1 MAMSS
6 STAGGQHHAS
16 LNLMAC
22 VRESSPQQEDLVSDT
37 TDGDLARNDPG
48 NKKRRF
54 HPFRG
59 LRRIFRKKARHQ
71 HPGVVASSETH
82 DHDATRDHA
91 ILERGGTPVQALD
104 AHRSRSTSTLLSGED
119 AGPRRRSGNGLFPCH
134 SGLSVSHDSVFT
146 AEHRTPHSSS
156 EDLDTAQSSSSLSI
170 QQLVLPGVRAELLD
184 ALRRRR
190 GRGDCTSDDDEDLG
204 LPHSPCNSPT
214 TADVL
219 LEQGLK
225 ENPTKSHSTCSDG
238 SLLSMGSSEMDED
251 SLGLPSGHSSKLS
264 LHDKKTGHENDLE
277 FDVGV
282 SAVPLSHSAARHKMA
297 VKPKRTHGAPRR
309 RRIQQLTGGSPLPST
324 PELNEEASGRSAS
337 PDIRSLGQEFTGTD
351 ELCTAVAA
359 DGTDHAT
366 AWPSAHPVANL
377 LPAETHLKSAS
388 LPPGLALTPEM
399 TNAETAI
406 SPIVPKVKRCHSN
419 TAQRQAA
426 TVQQFQHSI
435 TEHEYGHSTRVA
447 NVVAYQSHSK
457 TVTETSIT
465 SKGLSKSGVNSEM
478 QKWVSGVVG
487 EEDEETKAEDPN
499 EDMLE
504 RGGDRDDKKRDD
516 MSFFS
521 RFMRRSGRKKKDIPH
536 DAASVSDSDALSS
549 KQVSEL
555 LPVVPKR
562 IDLKGRYANETVN
575 DYAVN
580 IPPSQM
586 RQPSGK
592 VGGSRSTPASRQRV
606 MPINIPAS
614 PEGQRKVETNRE
626 VEELTFG
633 LPIPSSPCPI
643 GTELEVTGKKSPQ
656 ESVPLNRLQAS
667 YNTSPPKPT
676 WPEPSVGLY
685 STKSPDLPSYAVN
698 KTSTFSEILP
708 ESRDGLQARLAAHA
722 WAHDQEQSVTESQ
735 HFRSKLKISGLSS
748 FQQRLIANDQNCDE
762 REYSSLIDTVCS
774 EGSEEHRKHAV
785 KKSRSFRTEPE
796 ASVLSQNFSDFT
808 GQTEYDESNRSSLD
822 FTVKNDTP
830 WKYKVEQTK
839 TVTSHKRTENIST
852 DDSLQEPL
860 YVRYTGE
867 DSNVF
872 NGHKGDADKT
882 DHSSDVIGRCV
893 IKHTSFTTR
902 SIPKETSGTSD
913 YSPVTT
919 VCNNSHPDVIMK
931 KSASL
936 ESIGS
941 LTEPKKSLSPEP
953 HQTSKKSSSTES
965 INGVTQQILTPVSS
979 EAFDIIQN
987 TKLAEESMTL
997 SDISTEISSI
1007 PASQLMNSDKVDML
1021 KPLMVPVSSKPS
1033 LPESSKP
1040 VTDTSSKPPET
1051 SSQLSV
1057 AIPNQPAERA
1067 TNKMSLE
1074 KEHSQIT
1081 TPLRVQGVRARVV
1094 GPTSS
1099 TEQVPEF
1106 LKVHLNRVDNKLAS
1120 NVVLST
1126 TVIFDNSERSCNPL
1140 KLSDDRQ
1147 TRPKGKDS
1155 QGKLTE
1161 KTNSEGT
1168 EVTLNGVSVTGTP
1181 ATQTSQTSNITD
1193 TKSSRDSVFIAR
1205 NVVYDSNAPPDS
1217 FAQKGVEICTSGT
1230 VVQETGQK
1238 IVAGCNN
1245 SSNKDDDVT
1254 ISAVASSKQR
1264 SKSFPSASVT
1274 NVTNRKYSVVS
1285 ISSNVAYCPPR
1296 MVSSRPV
1303 LQKQAVS
1310 LDSGD
1315 SRKSYIQKYLG
1326 KDLEDIV
1333 LVEKLVVQNVQEVS
1347 NKAPNP
1353 EILPSLKKFVSKE
1366 CASSKEGDIAA
1377 TEKTSETG
1385 AIDLVLRS
1393 KKIISA
1399 KDFGIK
1405 KEEESNVVE
1414 RRSVGGVA
1422 TVSNHEGR
1430 KSGMWREEEAQAER
1444 RTSGG
1449 ESISMQ
1455 ENNLG
1460 TCEVVLRKKSAS
1472 RGDIGRGG
1480 GGKDEEP
1487 ELLKVFARR
1496 SLKLKDS
1503 ESEALG
1509 QQFATKARAE
1519 SASEQQGTKSRD
1531 SDKENEGGDSPREE
1545 RKKQVIKEPLG
1556 ESKIIIESSETIP
1569 VFRASTTGVCLSNSP
1584 RIGSIVTITNKY
1596 QRSLSSGV
1604 TMNNEHTVQNND
1616 VNVIHCKENPVVSP
1630 DKRQRSRTI
1639 PESPNT
1645 ELNLDKM
1652 PHRAWANICKETD
1665 VDITNSET
1673 KRASAEKINSE
1684 GENKTV
1690 SGNSDDN
1697 SVPRFKRIQQR
1708 KEEWE
1713 MRAQQAL
1720 KKS

>member
-1 MAMSS
+1 MATSN

-22 VRESSPQQEDLVSDT
+22 VRESSPLQEDLVSDT
-37 TDGDLARNDPG
+37 TEADLVRNDPG

-59 LRRIFRKKARHQ
+59 LRRMFRKKVRHQ

-82 DHDATRDHA
+82 DHEAAQDHA
-91 ILERGGTPVQALD
+91 MLERGGTPVQALE
-104 AHRSRSTSTLLSGED
+104 AHRSRSTCTLLSGED

-146 AEHRTPHSSS
+146 AEHRTPPHSSS

-170 QQLVLPGVRAELLD
+170 QQMVLPGVRAELLD

-190 GRGDCTSDDDEDLG
+190 GRRDCTSDDDEDLG

-251 SLGLPSGHSSKLS
+251 SLGLHSGCSSKLS

-277 FDVGV
+277 FDLGV

-309 RRIQQLTGGSPLPST
+309 KRIQQLTGGSPLPST

-351 ELCTAVAA
+351 ELCTAG
-359 DGTDHAT
+359 GTEHAT
-366 AWPSAHPVANL
+366 AWPSVHPVANL

-406 SPIVPKVKRCHSN
+406 SPIVPRVKRHHSN
-419 TAQRQAA
+419 ITQRQAA
-426 TVQQFQHSI
+426 TVHQFQHST
-435 TEHEYGHSTRVA
+435 TEHEYGQSTRVA
-447 NVVAYQSHSK
+447 NVVGYQCNS
-457 TVTETSIT
+457 TTLTETVIT

-478 QKWVSGVVG
+478 QKWACGVVG
-487 EEDEETKAEDPN
+487 EEDEETKGEDLN
-499 EDMLE
+499 GDMLE
-504 RGGDRDDKKRDD
+504 RGVDRDVKKRDD

-521 RFMRRSGRKKKDIPH
+521 RFMRRSGRKKKGIPQ

-549 KQVSEL
+549 KQDSEV

-562 IDLKGRYANETVN
+562 IDLKGRYASETVN

-586 RQPSGK
+586 RQHSGK

-626 VEELTFG
+626 VEELTYG
-633 LPIPSSPCPI
+633 LPVPSSPCPI
-643 GTELEVTGKKSPQ
+643 GTELEITGKKSPQ
-656 ESVPLNRLQAS
+656 ESVPFNRLQAS

-676 WPEPSVGLY
+676 WPEPSVDLY
-685 STKSPDLPSYAVN
+685 STKPPDLNSYAVH
-698 KTSTFSEILP
+698 KTSTCSEILP
-708 ESRDGLQARLAAHA
+708 ESRDSLQARMTAHA
-722 WAHDQEQSVTESQ
+722 WAHDQEQSIPESR
-735 HFRSKLKISGLSS
+735 HFRSKLKISGLSPY
-748 FQQRLIANDQNCDE
+748 QQRLITNEQNCDE
-762 REYSSLIDTVCS
+762 REYSSLIDNVCS

-796 ASVLSQNFSDFT
+796 SSALSPNFAAFT
-808 GQTEYDESNRSSLD
+808 GPTESDESSRSSLECTD
-822 FTVKNDTP
+822 KSDTP
-830 WKYKVEQTK
+830 WKFKIEQTK

-852 DDSLQEPL
+852 NDSLQEQL
-860 YVRYTGE
+860 HVRYTAE

-882 DHSSDVIGRCV
+882 DPSSDVIGRCV
-893 IKHTSFTTR
+893 IKHTSVTTR
-902 SIPKETSGTSD
+902 SVAKETSDTSD
-913 YSPVTT
+913 YSPVA
-919 VCNNSHPDVIMK
+919 VCDTKHPNLIMK

-936 ESIGS
+936 DSIGS
-941 LTEPKKSLSPEP
+941 LTESKKSLSPEP
-953 HQTSKKSSSTES
+953 HQTDKKSSSTES
-965 INGVTQQILTPVSS
+965 IDSVTQQILTPVSS
-979 EAFDIIQN
+979 EAFGIIQN
-987 TKLAEESMTL
+987 TKLTEESVTL
-997 SDISTEISSI
+997 PDISTETISV
-1007 PASQLMNSDKVDML
+1007 PASQLMNADEVEMQ

-1033 LPESSKP
+1033 LPETSKP
-1040 VTDTSSKPPET
+1040 VTDTASKPPET

-1057 AIPNQPAERA
+1057 AIPNQPVERA

-1081 TPLRVQGVRARVV
+1081 TPIRVQGVRARIL
-1094 GPTSS
+1094 GPSSS

-1106 LKVHLNRVDNKLAS
+1106 LKVQLNRVDNKPAS

-1126 TVIFDNSERSCNPL
+1126 TVNFDNSERSYNPL
-1140 KLSDDRQ
+1140 KLPDDRQ
-1147 TRPKGKDS
+1147 TRPNGNDS

-1161 KTNSEGT
+1161 KTNSEGA
-1168 EVTLNGVSVTGTP
+1168 EVTLNGLSVTGTP
-1181 ATQTSQTSNITD
+1181 ATQTSQTSSITD
-1193 TKSSRDSVFIAR
+1193 TKSSRDIVFKTGT
-1205 NVVYDSNAPPDS
+1205 VVYDSKAAPES
-1217 FAQKGVEICTSGT
+1217 FAQKGAEICTSGT

-1245 SSNKDDDVT
+1245 SSNKVDVT
-1254 ISAVASSKQR
+1254 ISAVASSKKR

-1274 NVTNRKYSVVS
+1274 NVTNGKYSVVS

-1310 LDSGD
+1310 VDSAD
-1315 SRKSYIQKYLG
+1315 NCRSYMQKYLG
-1326 KDLEDIV
+1326 EDCEDIM
-1333 LVEKLVVQNVQEVS
+1333 LVEKVMVPNVQEVS
-1347 NKAPNP
+1347 SKAPNP
-1353 EILPSLKKFVSKE
+1353 EILSSLKKSVSKE

-1377 TEKTSETG
+1377 TEKVPETG
-1385 AIDLVLRS
+1385 SIEVVLRS

-1405 KEEESNVVE
+1405 KEEETNVVE

-1430 KSGMWREEEAQAER
+1430 NSGIWREEEVQTEK

-1449 ESISMQ
+1449 ETINMQ

-1460 TCEVVLRKKSAS
+1460 TCEVVLRKKSVS

-1480 GGKDEEP
+1480 SAKDEEP

-1503 ESEALG
+1503 ESEAFG
-1509 QQFATKARAE
+1509 PQFATKARAE
-1519 SASEQQGTKSRD
+1519 SVSEQQGTKSRD

-1584 RIGSIVTITNKY
+1584 RNGSIVTITNKY
-1596 QRSLSSGV
+1596 SRSVSSGGP
-1604 TMNNEHTVQNND
+1604 MNNEHTVQNND
-1616 VNVIHCKENPVVSP
+1616 VNVIHRKDNPVVSP
-1630 DKRQRSRTI
+1630 DKRQRNRTV

-1645 ELNLDKM
+1645 ELNLDKT
-1652 PHRAWANICKETD
+1652 PHRAWANISKEKD
-1665 VDITNSET
+1665 VDINPET
-1673 KRASAEKINSE
+1673 KRANAEKINSE
-1684 GENKTV
+1684 VENKTV
-1690 SGNSDDN
+1690 SSNSDE
-1697 SVPRFKRIQQR
+1697 SSMPRFKRIQQR

-1720 KKS
+1720 KKL

>member
-1 MAMSS
+1 
-6 STAGGQHHAS
+6 
-16 LNLMAC
+16 
-22 VRESSPQQEDLVSDT
+22 
-37 TDGDLARNDPG
+37 
-48 NKKRRF
+48 
-54 HPFRG
+54 
-59 LRRIFRKKARHQ
+59 
-71 HPGVVASSETH
+71 
-82 DHDATRDHA
+82 
-91 ILERGGTPVQALD
+91 
-104 AHRSRSTSTLLSGED
+104 
-119 AGPRRRSGNGLFPCH
+119 
-134 SGLSVSHDSVFT
+134 
-146 AEHRTPHSSS
+146 
-156 EDLDTAQSSSSLSI
+156 
-170 QQLVLPGVRAELLD
+170 
-184 ALRRRR
+184 
-190 GRGDCTSDDDEDLG
+190 
-204 LPHSPCNSPT
+204 
-214 TADVL
+214 
-219 LEQGLK
+219 
-225 ENPTKSHSTCSDG
+225 
-238 SLLSMGSSEMDED
+238 
-251 SLGLPSGHSSKLS
+251 
-264 LHDKKTGHENDLE
+264 
-277 FDVGV
+277 
-282 SAVPLSHSAARHKMA
+282 
-297 VKPKRTHGAPRR
+297 
-309 RRIQQLTGGSPLPST
+309 
-324 PELNEEASGRSAS
+324 
-337 PDIRSLGQEFTGTD
+337 
-351 ELCTAVAA
+351 
-359 DGTDHAT
+359 
-366 AWPSAHPVANL
+366 
-377 LPAETHLKSAS
+377 
-388 LPPGLALTPEM
+388 M
-399 TNAETAI
+399 TNAETAV

-419 TAQRQAA
+419 IAQRQAA

-435 TEHEYGHSTRVA
+435 TEHEYGHSTRVV
-447 NVVAYQSHSK
+447 NVVGHQSHSK
-457 TVTETSIT
+457 TVTETVIT

-478 QKWVSGVVG
+478 QKWMSGVVG
-487 EEDEETKAEDPN
+487 EENEVTKAEDPN

-521 RFMRRSGRKKKDIPH
+521 RFMRRSGRKKKDVPH

-549 KQVSEL
+549 KQVSES

-562 IDLKGRYANETVN
+562 IDMKGRYANETVN

-580 IPPSQM
+580 IPPSQT

-633 LPIPSSPCPI
+633 LPVPSSPCPI
-643 GTELEVTGKKSPQ
+643 GTELEMTGKKSPQ

-685 STKSPDLPSYAVN
+685 STKPPDLPSYAVN
-698 KTSTFSEILP
+698 KTNTCSEILP
-708 ESRDGLQARLAAHA
+708 ESRDSLQARLTAHA
-722 WAHDQEQSVTESQ
+722 WAHDQEQSITESR

-748 FQQRLIANDQNCDE
+748 YQQRLIANEQNCDE

-796 ASVLSQNFSDFT
+796 ASVLSQNFPDFT
-808 GQTEYDESNRSSLD
+808 GQTETDESNRSSLD
-822 FTVKNDTP
+822 CTVKNDTP
-830 WKYKVEQTK
+830 WKYKIEQIK
-839 TVTSHKRTENIST
+839 TVTSHKRTENINT
-852 DDSLQEPL
+852 DNSLQEPL
-860 YVRYTGE
+860 YVRYTAE
-867 DSNVF
+867 ETNVF

-882 DHSSDVIGRCV
+882 EPSSDVTGRCV
-893 IKHTSFTTR
+893 IKHTSVTTR
-902 SIPKETSGTSD
+902 SIAKETSDTLD
-913 YSPVTT
+913 YSPVAS
-919 VCNNSHPDVIMK
+919 VCSTRHPDLIMK

-941 LTEPKKSLSPEP
+941 LTEPKNSLSPEP
-953 HQTSKKSSSTES
+953 HQTSKKSSSSES
-965 INGVTQQILTPVSS
+965 INSVTQQILTPVSS
-979 EAFDIIQN
+979 EAYGIIQD
-987 TKLAEESMTL
+987 TKLAEESMKL
-997 SDISTEISSI
+997 PDNSTETTSV
-1007 PASQLMNSDKVDML
+1007 PASQQMNFDKVDMQ

-1057 AIPNQPAERA
+1057 AIPNHPVERT

-1081 TPLRVQGVRARVV
+1081 TPPHVQGVRARAL
-1094 GPTSS
+1094 GTTSS

-1126 TVIFDNSERSCNPL
+1126 TVTFDNSERSCNPL
-1140 KLSDDRQ
+1140 KLSDDWQ

-1161 KTNSEGT
+1161 KTNSEGA

-1193 TKSSRDSVFIAR
+1193 TKSSRDNVFITR
-1205 NVVYDSNAPPDS
+1205 NVVYDSNVPLES
-1217 FAQKGVEICTSGT
+1217 FAQKG

-1245 SSNKDDDVT
+1245 SSNKVDDVT

-1264 SKSFPSASVT
+1264 SKSFPSAGIT
-1274 NVTNRKYSVVS
+1274 NVTNRMYSVVS
-1285 ISSNVAYCPPR
+1285 ISSSVAHCPPR
-1296 MVSSRPV
+1296 MVSPRPV

-1315 SRKSYIQKYLG
+1315 NRKPYMQKYLG
-1326 KDLEDIV
+1326 EDCKDIV
-1333 LVEKLVVQNVQEVS
+1333 LVEKLVVPNVQEVS
-1347 NKAPNP
+1347 SKAPNP
-1353 EILPSLKKFVSKE
+1353 EILSSLKKPVSKE
-1366 CASSKEGDIAA
+1366 YASSKEGDIAA
-1377 TEKTSETG
+1377 KEKTPETG
-1385 AIDLVLRS
+1385 SIDVVLRS

-1399 KDFGIK
+1399 KDLGIK
-1405 KEEESNVVE
+1405 KEEETNVVE

-1422 TVSNHEGR
+1422 NVSNHEGR
-1430 KSGMWREEEAQAER
+1430 KSGMWREEEVQAER

-1460 TCEVVLRKKSAS
+1460 TCEVVLRKKSVS
-1472 RGDIGRGG
+1472 RGDIGRGGGGG

-1503 ESEALG
+1503 ENEALG
-1509 QQFATKARAE
+1509 QPFATKARAE
-1519 SASEQQGTKSRD
+1519 SATEQQGTKSRD

-1616 VNVIHCKENPVVSP
+1616 VNVIHRKENPVVSP
-1630 DKRQRSRTI
+1630 DKRQRNRTI

-1652 PHRAWANICKETD
+1652 PHRAWADICKETD

-1673 KRASAEKINSE
+1673 KRVSAEKINSE

-1690 SGNSDDN
+1690 SGNSDD
-1697 SVPRFKRIQQR
+1697 SSMPRFKRIQQR

-1720 KKS
+1720 KKL

>member
-1 MAMSS
+1 MS
-6 STAGGQHHAS
+6 
-16 LNLMAC
+16 
-22 VRESSPQQEDLVSDT
+22 E
-37 TDGDLARNDPG
+37 
-48 NKKRRF
+48 
-54 HPFRG
+54 
-59 LRRIFRKKARHQ
+59 
-71 HPGVVASSETH
+71 
-82 DHDATRDHA
+82 
-91 ILERGGTPVQALD
+91 
-104 AHRSRSTSTLLSGED
+104 
-119 AGPRRRSGNGLFPCH
+119 
-134 SGLSVSHDSVFT
+134 
-146 AEHRTPHSSS
+146 
-156 EDLDTAQSSSSLSI
+156 
-170 QQLVLPGVRAELLD
+170 
-184 ALRRRR
+184 
-190 GRGDCTSDDDEDLG
+190 
-204 LPHSPCNSPT
+204 
-214 TADVL
+214 
-219 LEQGLK
+219 

-251 SLGLPSGHSSKLS
+251 SLGLHSGCSSKLS
-264 LHDKKTGHENDLE
+264 LHDKKGGHENDME
-277 FDVGV
+277 FDLGV

-309 RRIQQLTGGSPLPST
+309 RRIQQLAGGSPLPST

-337 PDIRSLGQEFTGTD
+337 PDVRSLGQEFTGTD
-351 ELCTAVAA
+351 ELCVAIAA

-366 AWPSAHPVANL
+366 AWPSAYPVANL

-399 TNAETAI
+399 TNGETAI
-406 SPIVPKVKRCHSN
+406 SPIVPKVKRHHSN
-419 TAQRQAA
+419 TTQRQAT
-426 TVQQFQHSI
+426 TVHQFQHSS
-435 TEHEYGHSTRVA
+435 TEHDYGHSTRVA
-447 NVVAYQSHSK
+447 NVVGYQCNST
-457 TVTETSIT
+457 TVTETIIT

-478 QKWVSGVVG
+478 QKWACGVVG
-487 EEDEETKAEDPN
+487 EEDEETNEEDPN

-516 MSFFS
+516 ASFFS
-521 RFMRRSGRKKKDIPH
+521 RILRRSGRKKKDIPQ
-536 DAASVSDSDALSS
+536 DAASISNSDALSS
-549 KQVSEL
+549 KQVSEVP
-555 LPVVPKR
+555 PVVPKR
-562 IDLKGRYANETVN
+562 IDLKGRYASETVN

-586 RQPSGK
+586 RQHSGK

-626 VEELTFG
+626 VEELTYG

-643 GTELEVTGKKSPQ
+643 GTELEMTGKKSPQ
-656 ESVPLNRLQAS
+656 ESVPFNRLQAS

-685 STKSPDLPSYAVN
+685 STKPPDLNSYAVN
-698 KTSTFSEILP
+698 NA
-708 ESRDGLQARLAAHA
+708 ESRDGLQARLTARAR
-722 WAHDQEQSVTESQ
+722 AHDQEQSVPESQ
-735 HFRSKLKISGLSS
+735 HLRSKLKISGLSPY
-748 FQQRLIANDQNCDE
+748 QQRLIANEQNCDE
-762 REYSSLIDTVCS
+762 REYSSLIDNVCS

-796 ASVLSQNFSDFT
+796 TSAFSPNFPAFT
-808 GQTEYDESNRSSLD
+808 GNTESDESNRSSLEC
-822 FTVKNDTP
+822 TVKSDTP
-830 WKYKVEQTK
+830 WKFKIEQTK
-839 TVTSHKRTENIST
+839 TVSSHKRTENVIIH
-852 DDSLQEPL
+852 DSLQEPL
-860 YVRYTGE
+860 YARYTAE

-882 DHSSDVIGRCV
+882 DPSSDVIGRYV
-893 IKHTSFTTR
+893 IKHTSVTTR
-902 SIPKETSGTSD
+902 SVAKETSDTSD
-913 YSPVTT
+913 YSPMAVSGMRHTDLI
-919 VCNNSHPDVIMK
+919 VK

-936 ESIGS
+936 DSIGS
-941 LTEPKKSLSPEP
+941 LTESKNSPSPEP

-965 INGVTQQILTPVSS
+965 INSVTQQTLTPVSS
-979 EAFDIIQN
+979 EAFGIIQN

-997 SDISTEISSI
+997 PDNSTETISV
-1007 PASQLMNSDKVDML
+1007 PATQLMNADEVDML
-1021 KPLMVPVSSKPS
+1021 KPLMVPISSKSS
-1033 LPESSKP
+1033 LPETSKP

-1051 SSQLSV
+1051 FSQLSV
-1057 AIPNQPAERA
+1057 AIPSQPVERA

-1081 TPLRVQGVRARVV
+1081 SPLRVQGVRARIS
-1094 GPTSS
+1094 GPSSS

-1106 LKVHLNRVDNKLAS
+1106 LKVQLNRVENKPAC

-1126 TVIFDNSERSCNPL
+1126 TVNFDNSERSYNPL

-1147 TRPKGKDS
+1147 TRPKGNDS

-1161 KTNSEGT
+1161 KTNSEGA
-1168 EVTLNGVSVTGTP
+1168 EVTLNGLSVTGTP
-1181 ATQTSQTSNITD
+1181 ATQTSQTSSITD
-1193 TKSSRDSVFIAR
+1193 IKSSRDIVFTAGT
-1205 NVVYDSNAPPDS
+1205 VVYNSKAAPEP
-1217 FAQKGVEICTSGT
+1217 FAQKGVEICNSGT

-1245 SSNKDDDVT
+1245 SSNKVDDVN
-1254 ISAVASSKQR
+1254 ISAVASSKNR

-1274 NVTNRKYSVVS
+1274 NVTNGDYSFVS
-1285 ISSNVAYCPPR
+1285 ISSNVAYCSPR
-1296 MVSSRPV
+1296 MVTSRPV

-1310 LDSGD
+1310 VDSAD
-1315 SRKSYIQKYLG
+1315 NCRSYMQKHLG
-1326 KDLEDIV
+1326 EDCEDII
-1333 LVEKLVVQNVQEVS
+1333 LDEKLMVPNVQDVS
-1347 NKAPNP
+1347 SKAPNP
-1353 EILPSLKKFVSKE
+1353 EILSSLKNPVSKE

-1377 TEKTSETG
+1377 TEKIPETG
-1385 AIDLVLRS
+1385 SIEVVLRS
-1393 KKIISA
+1393 KKVISV

-1405 KEEESNVVE
+1405 KEEETNVVE
-1414 RRSVGGVA
+1414 RRSMGGVA

-1430 KSGMWREEEAQAER
+1430 KSGIWREEEVQTER
-1444 RTSGG
+1444 RISGG
-1449 ESISMQ
+1449 ETINMQ

-1460 TCEVVLRKKSAS
+1460 TCEVVLRKKSVS

-1480 GGKDEEP
+1480 SGKDEEP

-1503 ESEALG
+1503 EIEVTG
-1509 QQFATKARAE
+1509 QQLATKARAE
-1519 SASEQQGTKSRD
+1519 SVSEQQGTKSRD

-1545 RKKQVIKEPLG
+1545 RKKQVVKEPLG

-1596 QRSLSSGV
+1596 SRSASSGG

-1616 VNVIHCKENPVVSP
+1616 VNVIHLKENPVVSP
-1630 DKRQRSRTI
+1630 DKRQRNRTI

-1652 PHRAWANICKETD
+1652 PHRAWANISKEKD
-1665 VDITNSET
+1665 VDINPET
-1673 KRASAEKINSE
+1673 KRASTEKINSDV
-1684 GENKTV
+1684 ENKMV
-1690 SGNSDDN
+1690 SGNSDD
-1697 SVPRFKRIQQR
+1697 SSMPRFKRIQQR

-1720 KKS
+1720 KKL

>member
-1 MAMSS
+1 MATSS

-37 TDGDLARNDPG
+37 TDADLVRNDPG

-82 DHDATRDHA
+82 DHDAAQDHA
-91 ILERGGTPVQALD
+91 MIERGGTPVQALD

-119 AGPRRRSGNGLFPCH
+119 AGPRRRSGNGLFPGH

-184 ALRRRR
+184 KLRRRR
-190 GRGDCTSDDDEDLG
+190 GQGDCTSDDDEDLG

-251 SLGLPSGHSSKLS
+251 SLGLHSGCSSKLS

-277 FDVGV
+277 FDLGV

-309 RRIQQLTGGSPLPST
+309 RRIQQLAGGSPLPST

-351 ELCTAVAA
+351 ELCTAIAA

-399 TNAETAI
+399 TNAETAM
-406 SPIVPKVKRCHSN
+406 SPIVPKVKRHHSN
-419 TAQRQAA
+419 ITQRQAA
-426 TVQQFQHSI
+426 TVHQFQHSI
-435 TEHEYGHSTRVA
+435 TEHDYGHSTRVA
-447 NVVAYQSHSK
+447 NVVGYQCNSMA
-457 TVTETSIT
+457 VTETVIT
-465 SKGLSKSGVNSEM
+465 SKSLSKSGVNSEM
-478 QKWVSGVVG
+478 QKWACGVVG
-487 EEDEETKAEDPN
+487 EEDEETKGEDPN

-504 RGGDRDDKKRDD
+504 RGGDRDDKKRGDV
-516 MSFFS
+516 SFFS

-536 DAASVSDSDALSS
+536 DAASVPISDALYS
-549 KQVSEL
+549 KQVSEV

-562 IDLKGRYANETVN
+562 IDLKGQYASETVN

-586 RQPSGK
+586 RQHSGK

-626 VEELTFG
+626 VEELTYG
-633 LPIPSSPCPI
+633 LPMPSSPCPI
-643 GTELEVTGKKSPQ
+643 GTELEMTGKKSPQ
-656 ESVPLNRLQAS
+656 ESVPFNRLQAS

-685 STKSPDLPSYAVN
+685 STKPPDLNSYAVN
-698 KTSTFSEILP
+698 KTSSCSEILP
-708 ESRDGLQARLAAHA
+708 ESRDGLQARLTAHA
-722 WAHDQEQSVTESQ
+722 WAHDQEQIIPESR
-735 HFRSKLKISGLSS
+735 HFRSKLKISGLSPY
-748 FQQRLIANDQNCDE
+748 QQRLIANEQNCDE
-762 REYSSLIDTVCS
+762 REYSSMIDNVCS

-796 ASVLSQNFSDFT
+796 TSALSPNFPAFISH
-808 GQTEYDESNRSSLD
+808 TESDESNRSSLEC
-822 FTVKNDTP
+822 TVKSEIP
-830 WKYKVEQTK
+830 WKFKIEQTN
-839 TVTSHKRTENIST
+839 TVTSHKKNESIST
-852 DDSLQEPL
+852 NDSLQEPL
-860 YVRYTGE
+860 YVRYTAE
-867 DSNVF
+867 DSNMF
-872 NGHKGDADKT
+872 YGHKVDADKT
-882 DHSSDVIGRCV
+882 DPSSDVIGRCV
-893 IKHTSFTTR
+893 IKHTSVTTR
-902 SIPKETSGTSD
+902 SVAKETSNTSD
-913 YSPVTT
+913 YSPVAVYDTR
-919 VCNNSHPDVIMK
+919 HPDLIMK

-936 ESIGS
+936 DSIGS
-941 LTEPKKSLSPEP
+941 LTESKKSLSPEP
-953 HQTSKKSSSTES
+953 QQTSKKSSSTES
-965 INGVTQQILTPVSS
+965 INSVTQQILTPVSS
-979 EAFDIIQN
+979 EAFGIIQN
-987 TKLAEESMTL
+987 KKLAEESMTL
-997 SDISTEISSI
+997 PDISTETISV
-1007 PASQLMNSDKVDML
+1007 PASQLTNADEVDML

-1033 LPESSKP
+1033 LPETSKP

-1057 AIPNQPAERA
+1057 AIPNQPVERA

-1081 TPLRVQGVRARVV
+1081 TPLRVQGVRARIL
-1094 GPTSS
+1094 GPSLS

-1106 LKVHLNRVDNKLAS
+1106 LKVHLNRVDNKPAS

-1126 TVIFDNSERSCNPL
+1126 TVNFDNSERSYNPL

-1147 TRPKGKDS
+1147 TRPTGNDS

-1161 KTNSEGT
+1161 KTNSEGA
-1168 EVTLNGVSVTGTP
+1168 EVTLNGLSVTGTP
-1181 ATQTSQTSNITD
+1181 ATQTSQTSSITD
-1193 TKSSRDSVFIAR
+1193 TKSSRDIVFTAGTL
-1205 NVVYDSNAPPDS
+1205 VYDSKAAPES
-1217 FAQKGVEICTSGT
+1217 FAQNGVEICTSGT

-1245 SSNKDDDVT
+1245 SSNKVDDVT
-1254 ISAVASSKQR
+1254 ISALASSKKR

-1274 NVTNRKYSVVS
+1274 NVTNGKYSIVS
-1285 ISSNVAYCPPR
+1285 ISSNVAYCSPR
-1296 MVSSRPV
+1296 MVSSRPA

-1310 LDSGD
+1310 IDSAD
-1315 SRKSYIQKYLG
+1315 NCRSYTQKYLG
-1326 KDLEDIV
+1326 EDCEDII
-1333 LVEKLVVQNVQEVS
+1333 LAEKLIVPNVQEVS
-1347 NKAPNP
+1347 SKAPNP
-1353 EILPSLKKFVSKE
+1353 ELKKSVSKE
-1366 CASSKEGDIAA
+1366 CASSKEGNIAA
-1377 TEKTSETG
+1377 TEKIPETG
-1385 AIDLVLRS
+1385 SIEVVLRS
-1393 KKIISA
+1393 KKVISA
-1399 KDFGIK
+1399 KDFGNK
-1405 KEEESNVVE
+1405 KEEETNVVE

-1430 KSGMWREEEAQAER
+1430 KSGIWREEEVQTER
-1444 RTSGG
+1444 KTSGG
-1449 ESISMQ
+1449 ETISMQ
-1455 ENNLG
+1455 ENNMG
-1460 TCEVVLRKKSAS
+1460 TCEVVLRKKSVS

-1480 GGKDEEP
+1480 SGKDEEP

-1503 ESEALG
+1503 ESDAFG

-1519 SASEQQGTKSRD
+1519 SVSEQQGTKSRD

-1569 VFRASTTGVCLSNSP
+1569 IFRASTTGVCLSNSP

-1596 QRSLSSGV
+1596 SRSVSGGG

-1616 VNVIHCKENPVVSP
+1616 VNVVHRKENPLVSP
-1630 DKRQRSRTI
+1630 DKRQRNRTI

-1652 PHRAWANICKETD
+1652 PHRAWANISKEKD
-1665 VDITNSET
+1665 VDINPET
-1673 KRASAEKINSE
+1673 KRANAEKINSE
-1684 GENKTV
+1684 VENKTV
-1690 SGNSDDN
+1690 SGNSDD
-1697 SVPRFKRIQQR
+1697 SGMPRFKRIQQR

-1720 KKS
+1720 KKL